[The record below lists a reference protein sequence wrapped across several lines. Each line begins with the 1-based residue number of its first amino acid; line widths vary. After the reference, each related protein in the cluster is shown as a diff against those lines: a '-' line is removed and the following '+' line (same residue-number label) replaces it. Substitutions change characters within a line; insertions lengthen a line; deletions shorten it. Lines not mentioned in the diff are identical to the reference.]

1 MAEVEK
7 PAAVEEDSLPE
18 LFSSLELHQEGN

>member
-1 MAEVEK
+1 MAEVEM
-7 PAAVEEDSLPE
+7 PAPVEEESLPE